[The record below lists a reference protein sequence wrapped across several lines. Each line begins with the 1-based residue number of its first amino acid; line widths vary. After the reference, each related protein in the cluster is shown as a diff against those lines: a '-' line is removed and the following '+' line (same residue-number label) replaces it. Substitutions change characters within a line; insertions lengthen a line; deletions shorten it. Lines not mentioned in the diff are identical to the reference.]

1 MTVLDL
7 IKELLD
13 CPMNAK
19 VSFVGEITDPNN
31 NEAEAFDI
39 DFDIGNVRVGSPRY
53 VELSA

>member
-31 NEAEAFDI
+31 NEAEAFDVDI
-39 DFDIGNVRVGSPRY
+39 AIGNGRIGSPRY
-53 VELSA
+53 VELRA